1 MTAAPSPW
9 EPVLKTLW
17 SQSRFASFFFQA
29 VSFVPNDDLPTLA
42 LTAFQRRLTLF
53 YNAAFVEQTRPE
65 HLIGLLIHEMLHVI
79 FNHDHRLIPGRNLH
93 VQNLAQDMVIN
104 SYVWENRKTFFSR
117 TGRHQTPELK
127 LPPGLPMIPRSFS
140 RDTGKTDLAQ
150 VSWEEVYVWLNSRS
164 AFPDT
169 SQREEDP
176 GLPGMDQSFWQALG
190 DKDAH
195 QDSMDGLSLVD
206 QGGNPLPTGA
216 HLFGD
221 ATANEQANAGA
232 KRVLRFI
239 RQGGECS
246 NERALQD
253 LACLIEAPAKVKR
266 PVWRR
271 EIKTILD
278 YSRPREQWEY
288 ASSRFNRRYV
298 DAGIYAPGRRYT
310 HMPLITVVVDVS
322 GSMASHPKE
331 MEQAFGLVESLVSD
345 FRINLLCL
353 DQDLFIP
360 QKQGEGFKASKS
372 KRPYYYKKG
381 DWRYIRSGS
390 RGTTLFAPL
399 FNAYMSGHKEAL
411 LVLTDGFIYDLK
423 ALKPH
428 HPTIWAVPSAQEVR
442 FHPPFGRVVSMGDAP

>member
-1 MTAAPSPW
+1 MTAAQSPW
-9 EPVLKTLW
+9 GPVLKSLW
-17 SQSRFASFFFQA
+17 NQSRFASFFFQA
-29 VSFVPNDDLPTLA
+29 VSFVPNDGLPTLA

-53 YNAAFVEQTRPE
+53 YNTAFAAQTRPE

-79 FNHDHRLIPGRNLH
+79 FNHDHRLIPGRNPHL
-93 VQNLAQDMVIN
+93 QNLAQDMVIN
-104 SYVWENRKTFFSR
+104 SYIRENRKTFFSR
-117 TGRHQTPELK
+117 AGRRQTPELE
-127 LPPGLPMIPRSFS
+127 LPPGLPVIPESFS
-140 RDTGKTDLAQ
+140 RETGKTNLSE

-169 SQREEDP
+169 SQRDEGP
-176 GLPGMDQSFWQALG
+176 NLPGMDESSWQSLG
-190 DKDAH
+190 SRDGAPE
-195 QDSMDGLSLVD
+195 SVDGLALLD
-206 QGGNPLPTGA
+206 QGGKALPTGA

-221 ATANEQANAGA
+221 PQANEHANAGA

-253 LACLIEAPAKVKR
+253 LACLIEAPARIKR
-266 PVWRR
+266 PPWRR

-298 DAGIYAPGRRYT
+298 DSGIYAPGRRYT

-322 GSMASHPKE
+322 GSMASHPQE
-331 MEQAFGLVESLVSD
+331 MEQAFGLVESLVSE

-360 QKQGEGFKASKS
+360 QKQEDGFKASKS

-381 DWRYIRSGS
+381 DWRRIRSGS

-399 FNAYMSGHKEAL
+399 FNAYMNGHKEAL

-428 HPTIWAVPSAQEVR
+428 YPTIWAVPSAQEVR
-442 FHPPFGRVVSMGDAP
+442 FHPPFGRVVSMGDAS